1 MNSSFSFS
9 FLFFFCRP
17 PQEPNV
23 PECFA
28 NVLPFVFYDSFS
40 GFFGKAP
47 ISTKL
52 TMLRKNST
60 VTFIPFE
67 QQEENATFKGLASVQ
82 AYSRQV
88 N

>member
-1 MNSSFSFS
+1 MFQNASQMCCPSSS
-9 FLFFFCRP
+9 
-17 PQEPNV
+17 
-23 PECFA
+23 
-28 NVLPFVFYDSFS
+28 DSFS

-52 TMLRKNST
+52 TMLRINST

-67 QQEENATFKGLASVQ
+67 QQEENATFKGLSNVQ